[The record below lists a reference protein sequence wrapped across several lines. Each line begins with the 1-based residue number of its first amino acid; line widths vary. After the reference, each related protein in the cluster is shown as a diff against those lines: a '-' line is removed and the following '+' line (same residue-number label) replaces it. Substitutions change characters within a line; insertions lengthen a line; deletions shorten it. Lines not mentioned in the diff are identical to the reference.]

1 MVTGNLLTIT
11 RLLPAPSRVPRSF
24 PLPSFFP
31 PFRESSRE
39 RPLLPALSLL
49 EPELPESL
57 PRLLLSLLE
66 LLLELL
72 LLELLL
78 ELESDRGDSAG
89 ALGVSLFGLSL
100 GGVRPSC
107 AFEAVAAKPPMKSTS
122 AVLIAPF
129 LILSRLN
136 FIVVSLCGG
145 WTAGRVFD
153 RPRLYSQI
161 RIVK

>member
-1 MVTGNLLTIT
+1 L
-11 RLLPAPSRVPRSF
+11 F
-24 PLPSFFP
+24 
-31 PFRESSRE
+31 
-39 RPLLPALSLL
+39 

-57 PRLLLSLLE
+57 PRLLLSFELLLG

-89 ALGVSLFGLSL
+89 ALGVSLLGLSL

-107 AFEAVAAKPPMKSTS
+107 ALETLAATPPMMRTNT
-122 AVLIAPF
+122 VVIAPF

-136 FIVVSLCGG
+136 FIAVSFCVGLDC
-145 WTAGRVFD
+145 RESD
-153 RPRLYSQI
+153 
-161 RIVK
+161 